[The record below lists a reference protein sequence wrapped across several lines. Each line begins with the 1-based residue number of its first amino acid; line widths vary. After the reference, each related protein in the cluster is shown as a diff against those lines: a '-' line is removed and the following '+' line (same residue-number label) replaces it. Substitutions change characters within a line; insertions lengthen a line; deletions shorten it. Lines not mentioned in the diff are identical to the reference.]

1 MVAILAGEKVL
12 YVYHYNTEQ
21 VFDKLPEADLYLP
34 LEDNIA
40 KHIIKETM
48 WGKYLLEVLVTWN
61 TDYPIYTPIALQVAH
76 TSLGIVGEIAEI
88 LELSADDEWL
98 PEIGDLL
105 YYRTML
111 CYLYGVDLEIRTNYN
126 GITPDKCINLI
137 SDVGK
142 KAGFFGKM
150 YANKTLNRLEE
161 GLNILDAFILGVC
174 EQTNY
179 QIDEVM
185 QFNVAKLRERHNNG
199 KFNANYVQ

>member
-1 MVAILAGEKVL
+1 MVAILVGEKVM
-12 YVYHYNTEQ
+12 YVYNYAQAQ
-21 VFDKLPEADLYLP
+21 VFDKLPGADFYLP
-34 LEDNIA
+34 LENDVTQ
-40 KHIIKETM
+40 HLIKETM
-48 WGKYLLEVLVTWN
+48 WGKYLMNVLATWN
-61 TDYPIYTPIALQVAH
+61 TDYLIYTPIALQVAH

-88 LELSADDEWL
+88 LELSAEDEWL
-98 PEIGDLL
+98 SEIGDLL

-111 CYLYGVDLEIRTNYN
+111 CYLYGVDLEMRTNHK

-161 GLNILDAFILGVC
+161 GLDVLDAFILGVC

-199 KFNANYVQ
+199 KFDASYVK

>member
-1 MVAILAGEKVL
+1 
-12 YVYHYNTEQ
+12 
-21 VFDKLPEADLYLP
+21 
-34 LEDNIA
+34 
-40 KHIIKETM
+40 
-48 WGKYLLEVLVTWN
+48 
-61 TDYPIYTPIALQVAH
+61 
-76 TSLGIVGEIAEI
+76 
-88 LELSADDEWL
+88 
-98 PEIGDLL
+98 
-105 YYRTML
+105 YRTML
-111 CYLYGVDLEIRTNYN
+111 CYLYGVDLEMRVTHK

-199 KFNANYVQ
+199 KFDASYVQ

>member
-1 MVAILAGEKVL
+1 MVTILTGEKL
-12 YVYHYNTEQ
+12 LSVYHYNTEQ

-34 LEDNIA
+34 LNNDIA

-111 CYLYGVDLEIRTNYN
+111 CYLYGLDLEMRTYHK

-161 GLNILDAFILGVC
+161 GLNTLDAFVLGIC

>member
-12 YVYHYNTEQ
+12 YVYYYNTEQ

-88 LELSADDEWL
+88 LGTSETA
-98 PEIGDLL
+98 I
-105 YYRTML
+105 
-111 CYLYGVDLEIRTNYN
+111 
-126 GITPDKCINLI
+126 
-137 SDVGK
+137 
-142 KAGFFGKM
+142 
-150 YANKTLNRLEE
+150 
-161 GLNILDAFILGVC
+161 
-174 EQTNY
+174 QT
-179 QIDEVM
+179 Q
-185 QFNVAKLRERHNNG
+185 L
-199 KFNANYVQ
+199 